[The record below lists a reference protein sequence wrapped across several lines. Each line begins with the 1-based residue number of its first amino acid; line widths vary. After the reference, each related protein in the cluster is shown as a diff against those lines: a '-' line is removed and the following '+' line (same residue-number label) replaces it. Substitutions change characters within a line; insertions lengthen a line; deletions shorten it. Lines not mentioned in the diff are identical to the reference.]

1 MTVQDLI
8 EKLDLSVLVEGEL
21 DREIT
26 DCYIGDLL
34 SWVMGRAPADSAWLT
49 VMGNINS
56 IAVGG
61 YPRRDDSANRS
72 KQLPVGGKNKRAF
85 VR

>member
-21 DREIT
+21 DRETT
-26 DCYIGDLL
+26 DCYIGGLL

-49 VMGNINS
+49 
-56 IAVGG
+56 
-61 YPRRDDSANRS
+61 ANRS